1 MMLELRMDSFRVGG
15 IKWAVDTF
23 VTGGRDARLLR
34 CDFFQ
39 LS

>member
-1 MMLELRMDSFRVGG
+1 MRDWRMDSLRGGG
-15 IKWAVDTF
+15 IKRAVDTF

-34 CDFFQ
+34 HDLFQ

>member
-1 MMLELRMDSFRVGG
+1 MRDWRMDSFRVGG
-15 IKWAVDTF
+15 IKRPVGTF

-34 CDFFQ
+34 HELLQ

>member
-1 MMLELRMDSFRVGG
+1 MRGVLMDSLRVGG
-15 IKWAVDTF
+15 IKCTVDTF

-34 CDFFQ
+34 HDFFQ